1 MTELHD
7 LAAAYALDA
16 LEGDELDTYIEH
28 LTGCGPC
35 RQEVAR
41 MREAA
46 GSMATAS
53 AVEPPSEL
61 RSKVLQGLPG
71 GARTAPEPRRLRW
84 AWSIA
89 AAAVVV
95 VVVFAAMLAITSQR
109 LSVANQIADVYAA
122 SDAQVVVIDSSQ
134 VGPARFTY
142 SSAQQRGVFVGFSI
156 PQPSSDHVYQ
166 LWIRGDDLPVPAGT
180 FTPEADGSASVLVE
194 VGVQPGFGLGLTEE
208 PSGGSEQPTGEVL
221 LSADL

>member
-1 MTELHD
+1 
-7 LAAAYALDA
+7 
-16 LEGDELDTYIEH
+16 
-28 LTGCGPC
+28 
-35 RQEVAR
+35 
-41 MREAA
+41 MRGAA
-46 GSMATAS
+46 GSMATVA
-53 AVEPPSEL
+53 AVEPPPEL
-61 RSKVLQGLPG
+61 RSKVLRSLPDE
-71 GARTAPEPRRLRW
+71 ARAAAAPKRLRW

-109 LSVANQIADVYAA
+109 LSVATQIADVYAA

-156 PQPSSDHVYQ
+156 PQPSSDNVYQ
-166 LWIRGDDLPVPAGT
+166 LWIRTPDEAVPAGT
-180 FTPEADGSASVLVE
+180 FTPEADGSASILVE
-194 VGVQPGFGLGLTEE
+194 VGVQGGLGLGLTEE
-208 PSGGSEQPTGEVL
+208 PAGGSEQPTGEVL